1 MNTFQLLPEPVKA
14 TEFIRKLSAQML
26 GDPNLLHLMEK
37 VVDQDTSCAECMQA
51 VVSCLFTA
59 QLYSEPEGYP
69 HISCGG
75 GWMFQRNNM
84 IMYHNGT
91 QLSEARSRSPNFAI
105 SMHSSQSQ

>member
-51 VVSCLFTA
+51 VVSYLFTA
-59 QLYSEPEGYP
+59 ELHSKGYP
-69 HISCGG
+69 HISCRG
-75 GWMFQRNNM
+75 GWMFQRNYM

-91 QLSEARSRSPNFAI
+91 QLSEARSRSPNFAF